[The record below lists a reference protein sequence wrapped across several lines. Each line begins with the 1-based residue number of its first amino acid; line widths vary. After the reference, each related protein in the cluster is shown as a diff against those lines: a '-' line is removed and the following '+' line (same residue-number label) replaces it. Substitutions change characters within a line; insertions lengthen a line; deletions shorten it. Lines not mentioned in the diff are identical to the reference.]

1 MLESRHA
8 ENNISDVGCSGVN
21 DDGDDEDDETRK
33 TVAKTEIRHDDFDD
47 DPKMEIGK
55 KGFGKA
61 KQVMFYPFR
70 KAKKQILRR
79 RIKRASSSSSSSS
92 PSSSSSVTCTRRT
105 SSSDKRGFDGSVNQG
120 CGFCFAKLSISDSK
134 NGSPTDPNHRKFTY
148 EMLKVLIEK
157 NDFYSKESNP
167 HLDVQVRQKH

>member
-21 DDGDDEDDETRK
+21 DDGDDEDDETRN
-33 TVAKTEIRHDDFDD
+33 TMAKTQIRDDEFDD
-47 DPKMEIGK
+47 DRKMEMGK

-79 RIKRASSSSSSSS
+79 RIKRDSSCSS
-92 PSSSSSVTCTRRT
+92 PSSSVTCSRRT
-105 SSSDKRGFDGSVNQG
+105 NSLDKRGFDGSVNQG
-120 CGFCFAKLSISDSK
+120 CGFCLTKLSISDSK
-134 NGSPTDPNHRKFTY
+134 NGSPTDPNHRKFTN

-167 HLDVQVRQKH
+167 HFGILFFFPSC

>member
-1 MLESRHA
+1 MLESGHA
-8 ENNISDVGCSGVN
+8 ENNISNVGCSGVN

-33 TVAKTEIRHDDFDD
+33 SMAKPQTRQDYDDGDA
-47 DPKMEIGK
+47 KLEMGK

-79 RIKRASSSSSSSS
+79 RIKRASSSSSSTSIHS
-92 PSSSSSVTCTRRT
+92 TRRT
-105 SSSDKRGFDGSVNQG
+105 NSLDNRVFDGSVNQG
-120 CGFCFAKLSISDSK
+120 CGFCFSKLSISDSK
-134 NGSPTDPNHRKFTY
+134 NGSPTDPNHRKFTT

-157 NDFYSKESNP
+157 NDFYCKESNP
-167 HLDVQVRQKH
+167 HLGIHLFFLLLVSTT